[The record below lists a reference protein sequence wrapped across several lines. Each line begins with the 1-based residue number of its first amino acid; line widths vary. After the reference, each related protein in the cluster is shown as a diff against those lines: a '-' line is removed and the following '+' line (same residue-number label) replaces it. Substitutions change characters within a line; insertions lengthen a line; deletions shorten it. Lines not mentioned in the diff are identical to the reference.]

1 MILSDRCDS
10 RISNGRVDDSYELV
24 LAIVLP
30 RADTASSLGAQTSL
44 GVFFIFDGIL
54 ESATLSYEILFRVL
68 RSNSNG
74 FLRGTERGKM
84 SRRVKITTRRTDT
97 RGRVPKNS
105 SNVILPPSASEPR
118 RSTDSLCNL
127 GKLRSVF
134 KT

>member
-105 SNVILPPSASEPR
+105 SNVILPLSAS
-118 RSTDSLCNL
+118 
-127 GKLRSVF
+127 
-134 KT
+134 